1 MTPDQL
7 VQRLVEMG
15 IRQKGDP
22 ILTTKTTPFDLP
34 RERAEAEALRD
45 QLLGYIPRLRSIY
58 RFSKGVGLA
67 APQIGSARSMAIVS
81 PTADAE
87 TLLLTNP
94 VILSQS
100 PDSDDQ
106 YEGCLSF
113 FAVRGRVRRPL
124 EIHLQLTTFDGD
136 TRIRPLEAGM
146 ARLALHEVDHLYGV
160 LYSDR
165 LSVDTALLPL
175 DEYQGG
181 DAPWSRV

>member
-34 RERAEAEALRD
+34 SERAEAEALRD
-45 QLLGYIPRLRSIY
+45 RLLSYVPRLRGVY

-81 PTADAE
+81 PAADAE

-94 VILSQS
+94 VVLSQS
-100 PDSDDQ
+100 PDHDTQ

-113 FAVRGRVRRPL
+113 FEVRGCVPRPL
-124 EIHLQLTTFDGD
+124 AIHLQLTTLDGD
-136 TRIRPLEAGM
+136 TQIRPLQGGI

-160 LYSDR
+160 LYSDH
-165 LSVDTALLPL
+165 LSPDTTLLPL
-175 DEYQGG
+175 GDYRGG